1 MENEEVKP
9 LRGYSEEPIFYVYV
23 HKKPGTN
30 EVFYVGKGKK
40 NRAYTTKSRNN
51 HWSNVVNKYGGFD
64 VEVIK
69 SDMTEKESFEFEKK
83 TIQEIGIE
91 NLTNQTLGGISTT
104 GMVHSEE
111 TRKLQS
117 EIMKK
122 RLEENP
128 ELQEK
133 LNKIMKTL
141 HDKQRND
148 PLYRDMLSK
157 KYSDYYN
164 SLSDEEKQEC
174 IRKKTAWLQDEEKK
188 RKSIEKL
195 AITKN
200 TPEYKKKAS
209 EAGKRAWENKT
220 EEQRLKASE
229 RSRSVITRDDVRQKL
244 MEIRCEKLVVNKS
257 FVFKSKKDY
266 CALVG
271 KIHNNL
277 SYAKKISEKFNF
289 EFYISQGVFLEE
301 YNEDKYSHLP
311 QWNGEEIKRLDFDC
325 LPRSKAVVMDDE
337 RVFLSMNEAG
347 IFCKGKTVEAT
358 ADFITKNM
366 KKGKQ
371 AMGHSW
377 RIASNEEIKKE
388 IMNRLDE
395 LCNKT

>member
-1 MENEEVKP
+1 METEEVKP
-9 LRGYSEEPIFYVYV
+9 LRGYSEEPVFYVYL

-30 EVFYVGKGKK
+30 DVFYVGKGKK
-40 NRAYTTKSRNN
+40 NRAYVTKSRNT
-51 HWSNVVNKYGGFD
+51 HWSNVVNKYNGFD
-64 VEVIK
+64 VEIIK
-69 SDMTEKESFEFEKK
+69 SGMTEKEAFEFEKK
-83 TIQEIGIE
+83 TIQELGIE
-91 NLTNQTLGGISTT
+91 KLTNQTLGGISTT
-104 GMVHSEE
+104 GMVHSDE

-133 LNKIMKTL
+133 LNEIMKTL

-188 RKSIEKL
+188 RKSIEKQ
-195 AITKN
+195 AITRN

-209 EAGKRAWENKT
+209 EAGKRSWENKT
-220 EEQRLKASE
+220 EEQRLEASE

-301 YNEDKYSHLP
+301 YNEDKHSHLP

-366 KKGKQ
+366 KKGKK
-371 AMGHSW
+371 AMGHYW
-377 RIASNEEIKKE
+377 RVATNEEIKEE
-388 IMNRLDE
+388 ILKRLDN
-395 LCNKT
+395 L